1 MGVFIRARL
10 RHRIANAAVL
20 GALALAAS
28 AAHSAGAISFEDAIR
43 AAGERSPA
51 VLAAQS
57 RLAAARHEVGPAGEL
72 PDPRLAL
79 GLDNVPTSGVDR
91 FTIDRDSMSA
101 FRVEL
106 MQELPNRDKREA
118 RVELALAE
126 VDRADAQRRLAGATA
141 RREAAMAWL
150 RRHSVERQLSLF
162 DGLFKENALFAEA
175 VRARLAGGS
184 GSAADTVT
192 PRQELAR
199 LSDRRDALLA
209 GKARA
214 IAALR
219 QWIGDAAE
227 APLDGTVPGFLI
239 SREVLAASLEVRPEV
254 IVYQAAARSMDAEI
268 RAAESAKKPDWGV
281 ALAYQRRGQGFGD
294 MVMVEFSF
302 DLPIF
307 SAQRQDPRIA
317 ARRAQRAGVDA
328 ERSAVLRE
336 RRQGLESALAEYER
350 VGQAHRRARDVL
362 LPLAIEKADLTLA
375 GYRGGTVELGDVIA
389 ARQERIEA
397 QLRVIELEGELLVAA
412 AELRFG
418 FGTSEILEQAK

>member
-1 MGVFIRARL
+1 
-10 RHRIANAAVL
+10 
-20 GALALAAS
+20 
-28 AAHSAGAISFEDAIR
+28 
-43 AAGERSPA
+43 
-51 VLAAQS
+51 
-57 RLAAARHEVGPAGEL
+57 
-72 PDPRLAL
+72 
-79 GLDNVPTSGVDR
+79 
-91 FTIDRDSMSA
+91 
-101 FRVEL
+101 
-106 MQELPNRDKREA
+106 
-118 RVELALAE
+118 
-126 VDRADAQRRLAGATA
+126 
-141 RREAAMAWL
+141 
-150 RRHSVERQLSLF
+150 
-162 DGLFKENALFAEA
+162 
-175 VRARLAGGS
+175 
-184 GSAADTVT
+184 
-192 PRQELAR
+192 
-199 LSDRRDALLA
+199 
-209 GKARA
+209 
-214 IAALR
+214 
-219 QWIGDAAE
+219 
-227 APLDGTVPGFLI
+227 
-239 SREVLAASLEVRPEV
+239 
-254 IVYQAAARSMDAEI
+254 
-268 RAAESAKKPDWGV
+268 
-281 ALAYQRRGQGFGD
+281 